1 MSVEN
6 STKSKLQGDNQ
17 SVGSVDANNAKS
29 VDPRFRWYVAKTMTG
44 QENKV
49 AKALK
54 EKILNLSMMEYFA
67 DILVPEESV
76 VSNINGKKRTYKR
89 KFFPGY
95 VLIRMIM
102 TDETWHLVK
111 NSDKITGFLGGSADR
126 PSPISEE
133 EARYML
139 NQAEEGHTKPKTAI
153 NITEGDSVRVIEG
166 PFTTFTGSVESVT
179 EKGKIKVNI
188 LIFGRPTPVEL
199 DFTQVEKLS

>member
-111 NSDKITGFLGGSADR
+111 NSDKITGFLGGSADK

>member
-126 PSPISEE
+126 PSSISEE

>member
-111 NSDKITGFLGGSADR
+111 NSDKITGFLGGSADK

-153 NITEGDSVRVIEG
+153 NITEGDNVRVIEG